1 MTGNENNET
10 GLARDGKPQGGGL
23 LEVIV
28 HSAEDVEGRHHTNPY
43 AKVLFRGDERKTQ
56 VCGFIILDVTNCQLV
71 SKVLIGNSMLEGRL
85 HSAFMIQLDVGCCF
99 FDWCF
104 AGY

>member
-1 MTGNENNET
+1 MTGKENNET

-43 AKVLFRGDERKTQ
+43 AKVLFRGDEKKTQ
-56 VCGFIILDVTNCQLV
+56 VCGFIILDVTNCQLG
-71 SKVLIGNSMLEGRL
+71 SKSTYWQL
-85 HSAFMIQLDVGCCF
+85 HVRRETPFCIYDPT
-99 FDWCF
+99 
-104 AGY
+104 

>member
-1 MTGNENNET
+1 MIGKENNET
-10 GLARDGKPQGGGL
+10 GLARDGKPQGGGV

-56 VCGFIILDVTNCQLV
+56 VCGLNCQLG
-71 SKVLIGNSMLEGRL
+71 SKSTYWQL
-85 HSAFMIQLDVGCCF
+85 HVRRETPFCIYDPT
-99 FDWCF
+99 
-104 AGY
+104 

>member
-1 MTGNENNET
+1 MTGNENNEM
-10 GLARDGKPQGGGL
+10 GLAQDGKPQGGGL

-56 VCGFIILDVTNCQLV
+56 VCGFIILDVTNCQLG

-85 HSAFMIQLDVGCCF
+85 HSSFMIQLDVGCCF